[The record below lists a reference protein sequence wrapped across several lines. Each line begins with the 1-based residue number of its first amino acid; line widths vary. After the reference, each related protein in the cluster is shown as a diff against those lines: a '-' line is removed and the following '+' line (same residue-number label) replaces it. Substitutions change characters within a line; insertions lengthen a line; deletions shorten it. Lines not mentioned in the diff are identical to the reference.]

1 MRPSPHSIDPDS
13 TGPIVSVCTL
23 VPLRQNDTTANGIAD
38 SIDRQTDG
46 ALKFA
51 SLGDDYPALEVPV

>member
-1 MRPSPHSIDPDS
+1 MRRSPHSVGSDS
-13 TGPIVSVCTL
+13 IKPIVSVCTL

-51 SLGDDYPALEVPV
+51 NLGDDYPALEVPG